1 MRRFL
6 QRRVFAPLLA
16 LPRQGVTPHEL
27 GLSLWMATNYP
38 AARITAVSNSCTQ
51 RERIDG
57 EARRRG
63 PRNLEVLTCDVNRL
77 ELAAGSFDRL
87 VSVEMF
93 EHMHNH
99 ETLLA
104 RIASWLAPGATLFV
118 HIFTHLRIVSHWQV
132 PGWQLA
138 DQRALVAEH
147 GPPPGRTHARAGPHL
162 RRRPGAPL
170 VGLPARV
177 LHVLRRVVG
186 LCRRPRMAGVALPL
200 RETLSLNGVQ
210 KR

>member
-1 MRRFL
+1 MRGFL

-16 LPRQGVTPHEL
+16 LLRQSVTPLEL
-27 GLSLWMATNYP
+27 GLSLWIGTNYP
-38 AARITAVSNSCTQ
+38 AARITAVSNSRTQ
-51 RERIDG
+51 KEHIDG
-57 EARRRG
+57 EARRG
-63 PRNLEVLTCDVNRL
+63 LRNLEVLTCDVNRP
-77 ELAAGSFDRL
+77 ELPAGSFDRV

-93 EHMHNH
+93 EHMRNH

-104 RIASWLAPGATLFV
+104 RIASWMAPGATLFV

-138 DQRALVAEH
+138 DQRGLVAEH

-170 VGLPARV
+170 VGLLARV
-177 LHVLRRVVG
+177 LHVLRRAVG